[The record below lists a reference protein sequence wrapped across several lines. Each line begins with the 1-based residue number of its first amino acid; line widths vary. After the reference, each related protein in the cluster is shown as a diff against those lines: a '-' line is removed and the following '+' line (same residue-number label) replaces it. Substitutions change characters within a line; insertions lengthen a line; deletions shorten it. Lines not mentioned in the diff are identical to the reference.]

1 MASKKKIAFNNA
13 KIKGLI
19 AENEITQA
27 KLAKVI
33 GITPPNL
40 NEKLNGRRDF
50 KVSEIQA
57 IANYFKKEIGYFFE

>member
-1 MASKKKIAFNNA
+1 MASKKKIAFNTA

-27 KLAKVI
+27 KLAKSV
-33 GITPPNL
+33 GITYQSL
-40 NEKLNGRRDF
+40 NEKLNGKREF
-50 KVSEIQA
+50 KVNEIQA